1 MVQQVTAYI
10 DYLKHQHG
18 LQVTV
23 HDRTALLAPYMGEL
37 AAYNVH
43 ANPYCLYVK
52 SQKNLW
58 DRCRQK
64 QDKVF
69 AKCREGAFFGMCY
82 AGVEEFVVPF
92 FYEGAVAGFVSV
104 SGYRKNAV
112 QAQQRICTLSNE
124 YRLDRG
130 MLSSLYEEHLSPDIP
145 DMGFVR
151 TLIVPLCAML
161 SLLCSHTAQT
171 YPEERYVSESNY
183 IYGHIIVYLRKN
195 YASKIT
201 LERLA
206 AMCHCSK
213 SYISHIFKKHS
224 GLSVSAYVNQLRLSE
239 AKRLL
244 ADTTLSVKEISD
256 LVGFSDPN
264 YFSSAFKK
272 AFSTSPKQFR
282 AGAPESAAP

>member
-1 MVQQVTAYI
+1 
-10 DYLKHQHG
+10 
-18 LQVTV
+18 
-23 HDRTALLAPYMGEL
+23 
-37 AAYNVH
+37 
-43 ANPYCLYVK
+43 
-52 SQKNLW
+52 
-58 DRCRQK
+58 
-64 QDKVF
+64 
-69 AKCREGAFFGMCY
+69 
-82 AGVEEFVVPF
+82 
-92 FYEGAVAGFVSV
+92 
-104 SGYRKNAV
+104 
-112 QAQQRICTLSNE
+112 
-124 YRLDRG
+124 
-130 MLSSLYEEHLSPDIP
+130 MLS
-145 DMGFVR
+145 G
-151 TLIVPLCAML
+151 CC
-161 SLLCSHTAQT
+161 CSHTAQT

-206 AMCHCSK
+206 ALCHCSK

-224 GLSVSAYVNQLRLSE
+224 GLSISAYVNQLRLSE